1 MSLTKQLSMVTRRI
15 KQSPMALLMRNGS
28 PMWPYQAHVFWLD
41 LLFYLTNFT
50 IARIQCKNLIYTYG
64 ETRKNHRYFMH
75 IILLLLMISCASK
88 MFDALFLKDYIK
100 YEIQGLSL

>member
-1 MSLTKQLSMVTRRI
+1 MSSTKQKSLLTRRI
-15 KQSPMALLMRNGS
+15 KQSPTALRSWNGS
-28 PMWPYQAHVFWLD
+28 PMWSYQEHLYWLA
-41 LLFYLTNFT
+41 LLFKLTNGT
-50 IARIQCKNLIYTYG
+50 IARILCKHLIYSKS

-100 YEIQGLSL
+100 YEIQEN